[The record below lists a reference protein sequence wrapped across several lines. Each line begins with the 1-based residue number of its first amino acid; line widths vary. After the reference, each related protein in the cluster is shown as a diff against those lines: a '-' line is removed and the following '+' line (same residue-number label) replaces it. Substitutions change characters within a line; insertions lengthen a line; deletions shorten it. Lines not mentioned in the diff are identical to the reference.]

1 VSPVTARTLRLSEAD
16 AFFKFSDAVLSF
28 QNVSDLPETEDT
40 DAENEQAEQDP
51 EKQRVD

>member
-1 VSPVTARTLRLSEAD
+1 MSPFTARTLRLPEAD

-40 DAENEQAEQDP
+40 DAEDEQAEQDS